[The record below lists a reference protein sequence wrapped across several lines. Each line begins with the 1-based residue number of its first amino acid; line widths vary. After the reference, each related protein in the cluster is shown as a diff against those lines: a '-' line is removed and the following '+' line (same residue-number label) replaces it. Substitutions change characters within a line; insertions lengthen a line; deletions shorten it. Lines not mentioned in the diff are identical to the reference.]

1 MSWNKLLGFD
11 NDLLLKADIKLGE
24 RQSYIMS
31 MLAIMLIFIALIC
44 FASSLVYV
52 LTIFKSWPIAILVAL
67 FLFFVVFNLYRL
79 FIMTAYNV
87 SGSNLEEY
95 YKKHEKHYAEHI
107 EIGSEMAGLSDTE
120 IIEIVAVSKDQL
132 RQKTQ
137 MKASSVSNL
146 ITICIQVISISILAL
161 IFATGIEFYVFKEQI
176 NSILEELKNQYSKQE
191 NSLMIEYLFTAEKGK
206 DFIVFNT
213 NSLLL
218 IIDLLNRGLG
228 NWKIVID
235 LIFLIIFLIPL
246 VLVSKS
252 KEIRE
257 GDYIREM
264 ALSEITI
271 SFYHYLHAQRFCQR
285 TIKEVKETK
294 IVFLKSSNVD

>member
-120 IIEIVAVSKDQL
+120 IIGTDIKG
-132 RQKTQ
+132 
-137 MKASSVSNL
+137 
-146 ITICIQVISISILAL
+146 AL
-161 IFATGIEFYVFKEQI
+161 F
-176 NSILEELKNQYSKQE
+176 
-191 NSLMIEYLFTAEKGK
+191 
-206 DFIVFNT
+206 
-213 NSLLL
+213 
-218 IIDLLNRGLG
+218 
-228 NWKIVID
+228 
-235 LIFLIIFLIPL
+235 
-246 VLVSKS
+246 
-252 KEIRE
+252 
-257 GDYIREM
+257 
-264 ALSEITI
+264 
-271 SFYHYLHAQRFCQR
+271 
-285 TIKEVKETK
+285 
-294 IVFLKSSNVD
+294 